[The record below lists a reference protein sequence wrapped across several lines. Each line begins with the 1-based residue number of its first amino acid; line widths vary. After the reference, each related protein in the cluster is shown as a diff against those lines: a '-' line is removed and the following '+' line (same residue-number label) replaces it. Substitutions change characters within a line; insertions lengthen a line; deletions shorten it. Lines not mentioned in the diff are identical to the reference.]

1 MSLARTTQQQEKAS
15 LASVFLRFVGI
26 LLFLALVGSLVW
38 SLSVT
43 SGIDAF
49 ETLVPADIAPGVV
62 VTLPDGQAIH
72 YQEVGS
78 GPPILLLHDFDV
90 AGGYQWQEVAASLSG
105 YRVIIPDQ
113 ADFGFSERLTE
124 QSRQHTIVGRAATMA
139 ALFAELEIERA
150 HVVGAGLGGTVA
162 AQMAVDTPEMV
173 ERLVLIAP
181 EIYEPPPTWTE
192 FLYRLPLIGP
202 ALTYTTLG
210 GGSRAVTNYS
220 ADCGAGWCPESV
232 DLEYRQA
239 AAMVQGTT
247 AALVAMAATPGAATV
262 PAKLSAIAALT
273 LIIWGENDQVTSLAD
288 GRSLDEAVPD
298 STMEVLPAT
307 GHRPQLEDPAA
318 TAALIAEF
326 LAS

>member
-15 LASVFLRFVGI
+15 LASVFLRFVGFLI
-26 LLFLALVGSLVW
+26 FLALVGSLVW

-62 VTLPDGQAIH
+62 VTLPDGQTIH

-90 AGGYQWQEVAASLSG
+90 AGGYQWQEVAASLGG

-124 QSRQHTIVGRAATMA
+124 QSRHHTIVGRAATMA
-139 ALFAELEIERA
+139 ALRRTRDRTLPCRWRR
-150 HVVGAGLGGTVA
+150 VGGTVA

-173 ERLVLIAP
+173 DRLVLIAP

-210 GGSRAVTNYS
+210 E
-220 ADCGAGWCPESV
+220 GAG
-232 DLEYRQA
+232 L
-239 AAMVQGTT
+239 
-247 AALVAMAATPGAATV
+247 
-262 PAKLSAIAALT
+262 
-273 LIIWGENDQVTSLAD
+273 
-288 GRSLDEAVPD
+288 
-298 STMEVLPAT
+298 
-307 GHRPQLEDPAA
+307 
-318 TAALIAEF
+318 
-326 LAS
+326 